1 MILKAS
7 DVKLNVRPVCL
18 GAEHLFYYEGP
29 CRFGKGEVLEPG
41 YDRLANEQLHQVFLS
56 DLKGCASENINLL
69 PPLRA
74 GRTDD
79 WDNKEEMWET
89 LKEDMQ
95 DTDLYIFW
103 ANIALDD
110 LIVEFAGRFGKPLM
124 VAPTSNFS
132 VTTDTAAIL
141 AKKPDY
147 PVYAECTW
155 KGVSKV
161 MDALRVKKV
170 LASTRILLATRFG
183 STTSYSSV
191 DSFNSYDAITERFGT
206 RFRFVN
212 IHELI
217 DQMSPAV
224 PEGNPTTPGR
234 KTPDLTDEDMEEV
247 NRLADEMLGGAKD
260 VDVTREHLVKTLIP
274 YVTVKKNLD
283 LKDCNGFSVPCP
295 DVCSLRR
302 LHKEQFTFC
311 LTHSLLMEQGI
322 PSACEFD
329 VNSVLSQQTLIA
341 LSGKSPYMGNTSPLP
356 FIDGEFMGMWGP
368 TEENRKALAE
378 HKDRENIYYMQHS
391 VPNRSMRDPQKK
403 EEYGLR
409 HFAYDNKYAAVL
421 RYDFNRD
428 IDQVITLCR
437 YSPDGSKIMIGKGTI
452 VGGGGYELNNCNT
465 HVLFSVED
473 QEDFFHKQ
481 ALVGNHMAMVYGDYT
496 KELERL
502 AKMLGLEIIK
512 A

>member
-1 MILKAS
+1 MIIKAS

-18 GAEHLFYYEGP
+18 GVEHLYYYEGP

-41 YDRLANEQLHQVFLS
+41 YDRLANEQLHQAFLS
-56 DLKGCASENINLL
+56 SLKECASEGISLL

-79 WDNKEEMWET
+79 WENKEEMWNALTEG
-89 LKEDMQ
+89 MQ
-95 DTDLYIFW
+95 DTDLYVFF
-103 ANIALDD
+103 ANIAVDD
-110 LIVEFAGRFGKPLM
+110 IVVEFASRFGKPLM
-124 VAPTSNFS
+124 ISPTSNFS
-132 VTTDTAAIL
+132 VTTDVAAIR
-141 AKKPDY
+141 AKMPDY

-155 KGVSKV
+155 KGVSMI
-161 MDALRVKKV
+161 MDALRAKKV
-170 LASTRILLATRFG
+170 LACTRILLATRFG

-191 DSFNSYDAITERFGT
+191 DSFNSYDAITARFGT
-206 RFRFVN
+206 RFRFIN

-217 DQMSPAV
+217 DQMSPAL

-234 KTPDLTDEDMEEV
+234 KTPDLTDDDMKEV

-260 VDVTREHLVKTLIP
+260 VDVSREHLVKTLIP

-295 DVCSLRR
+295 DVCSTRR
-302 LHKEQFTFC
+302 HDKEQFTFC
-311 LTHSLLMEQGI
+311 LTHSLLMEEGI

-341 LSGKSPYMGNTSPLP
+341 VSGKSPYMGNTSPMP
-356 FIDGEFMGMWGP
+356 FVDGKFMEMWGP
-368 TEENRKALAE
+368 TEENRKVLAE
-378 HKDRENIYYMQHS
+378 HKDRDNIYFMQHS
-391 VPNRSMRDPQKK
+391 VPHRSLRDPK
-403 EEYGLR
+403 ERREYGVR
-409 HFAYDNKYAAVL
+409 HFAYDKKFSAIL
-421 RYDFNRD
+421 RYDFNQD
-428 IDQVITLCR
+428 IGQTITLCR
-437 YSPDGSKIMIGKGTI
+437 YSPDGSKLMIGKGTI

-465 HVLFSVED
+465 HVLFSVAD
-473 QEDFFHKQ
+473 QEKFFKKQ
-481 ALVGNHMAMVYGDYT
+481 SLVGNHMAMVYGDYT

-502 AKMLGLEIIK
+502 GEILGLEILK